1 MTFLSVDVY
10 HHGMVDVFDLAES
23 FHETAHIVALF
34 HVEVVE
40 AEGTEVVA
48 LRLAAA
54 LAQTLEVAVQP
65 AMVLGNA
72 HLVVVDD
79 DDDVGAQFGGS
90 VESFESLAA
99 RERAVA
105 DDGDDILFATKDVAG
120 FLQTCS

>member
-1 MTFLSVDVY
+1 
-10 HHGMVDVFDLAES
+10 MVDVFDLAES
-23 FHETAHIVALF
+23 LNETAHIVAPL

-48 LRLAAA
+48 FCLTIA
-54 LAQTLEVAVQP
+54 LAQELEVAVQT

-72 HLVVVDD
+72 HLVVVDH
-79 DDDVGAQFGGS
+79 DDDVRTQFGCS
-90 VESFESLAA
+90 VHPLEGLAA

-105 DDGDDILFATKDVAG
+105 DDGNDVLLAAENVAG